1 MKIFDKITKKFASK
15 ASTAVKSEVK
25 KTALDLLPKIL
36 GAAAMVLGVVIFKEV
51 VEEPEEITP
60 TMTNVSITT
69 NNYFFQEVSDET
81 IRKILEDS
89 KG

>member
-1 MKIFDKITKKFASK
+1 MKWVDKFTKKFASK

-36 GAAAMVLGVVIFKEV
+36 GAAAMILGVVIFKEV

-60 TMTNVSITT
+60 TMSNISITT
-69 NNYFFQEVSDET
+69 NNYFFQEVNDE
-81 IRKILEDS
+81 IIKKILEDS
-89 KG
+89 K